1 MTRTIRILLLD
12 DHPVLRHG
20 VRALL
25 DTQEDFEVVAEAGS
39 APEAVAAAGARE
51 PDVALVDL
59 DLGVDP
65 ISGAERPDG
74 IEAARGI
81 MRARPGTRVIV
92 FTAYDSD
99 ADIVRAIDAGASGYL
114 VKDSRPAELFRAI
127 RSAASGEETI
137 TGRISE
143 RLQERTQHPDDILT
157 ARELEVLALA
167 ASGLS
172 NRDLASRLVVSEAT
186 VKTHLHHAFTKL
198 GAENRQAAIATA
210 IKRGLIRI

>member
-1 MTRTIRILLLD
+1 MSGTIRILLLD

-25 DTQEDFEVVAEAGS
+25 DTQPDFEVVAEAGS
-39 APEAVAAAGARE
+39 ADEAVAAATAHAA
-51 PDVALVDL
+51 DVALVDL
-59 DLGVDP
+59 DLGADP
-65 ISGAERPDG
+65 VSGAECPDG
-74 IEAARGI
+74 IAAARGI
-81 MRARPGTRVIV
+81 LRARPDTRVLV

-114 VKDSRPAELFRAI
+114 VKDSRPVELFRAI
-127 RSAASGEETI
+127 RSAASGEGALA
-137 TGRISE
+137 GRISE

-172 NRDLASRLVVSEAT
+172 NRDLAQRLVVSEAT

-210 IKRGLIRI
+210 VKRGLIRI

>member
-1 MTRTIRILLLD
+1 MIRILLLD

-20 VRALL
+20 LSALL
-25 DTQEDFEVVAEAGS
+25 GTQPDFEVVAEAGS
-39 APEAVAAAGARE
+39 ADEAVELAASDGV
-51 PDVALVDL
+51 DVALVDL
-59 DLGVDP
+59 DLGADL
-65 ISGAERPDG
+65 PDG
-74 IEAARGI
+74 IAATRGI
-81 MRARPGTRVIV
+81 LRAGPATRVLV

-127 RSAASGEETI
+127 RSAAAGEGALA
-137 TGRISE
+137 GRISE
-143 RLQERTQHPDDILT
+143 RLRDRTRHPDDILT

-172 NRDLASRLVVSEAT
+172 NRELAEALVVSEAT

-198 GAENRQAAIATA
+198 GVENRQAAIATA
-210 IKRGLIRI
+210 VKRGLIRI

>member
-1 MTRTIRILLLD
+1 MIRILLLD

-20 VRALL
+20 LSALL
-25 DTQEDFEVVAEAGS
+25 ATQPDFEVVAEAGS
-39 APEAVAAAGARE
+39 ADEAVELAASDGV
-51 PDVALVDL
+51 DVALVDL
-59 DLGVDP
+59 DLGADL
-65 ISGAERPDG
+65 PDG
-74 IEAARGI
+74 IAATRGI
-81 MRARPGTRVIV
+81 LRAGPATRVLV

-127 RSAASGEETI
+127 RSAAAGEGALA
-137 TGRISE
+137 GRISE
-143 RLQERTQHPDDILT
+143 RLRDRTRHPDDILT

-172 NRDLASRLVVSEAT
+172 NRELAEALVVSEAT

-210 IKRGLIRI
+210 VKRGLIRI